1 MGLGKTIQ
9 ALGIAHYYY
18 ENWPLLIV
26 CPSSMRFPWE
36 EAIQTFLPSVS
47 PFYITVMTTTK
58 DLVNEAKVVI
68 CSYDLMKSAL
78 QDLLRKKFGVI
89 ILVSKICVYT

>member
-9 ALGIAHYYY
+9 ALGIAHYFK

-47 PFYITVMTTTK
+47 PFSITVMTNTK
-58 DLVNEAKVVI
+58 DFINEANVVI
-68 CSYDLMKSAL
+68 CSYDLMKSSL
-78 QDLLRKKFGVI
+78 QELLRKKFGVA
-89 ILVSKICVYT
+89 ILVSK